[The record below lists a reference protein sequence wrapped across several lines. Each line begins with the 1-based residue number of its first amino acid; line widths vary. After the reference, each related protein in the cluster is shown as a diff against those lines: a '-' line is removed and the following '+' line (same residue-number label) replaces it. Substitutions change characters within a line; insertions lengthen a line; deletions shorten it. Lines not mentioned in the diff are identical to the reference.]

1 MKLPQL
7 TKVNVA
13 LAIVAVV
20 LGLAYYHHQTP
31 MAELKSLAHQVG
43 IEGFK
48 QHDGHKVHGYGHGY
62 GHGHGHGQASLVLYF
77 HPSCAHCKKMMPEWH
92 RLEAHHKNG
101 LGKKINIKKVN
112 AKLDPKA
119 AAVAGV
125 RGFPTVVLSKDGKDK
140 VYTGPRKAEAIEAF
154 INSN

>member
-1 MKLPQL
+1 
-7 TKVNVA
+7 
-13 LAIVAVV
+13 
-20 LGLAYYHHQTP
+20 
-31 MAELKSLAHQVG
+31 
-43 IEGFK
+43 
-48 QHDGHKVHGYGHGY
+48 
-62 GHGHGHGQASLVLYF
+62 
-77 HPSCAHCKKMMPEWH
+77 MMPEWH